1 MAIGN
6 WLGSALLALG
16 LMSTAQAAAI
26 EASDLEQLD
35 LNGHV
40 SLMEDASR
48 DLGIDE
54 ARHAQNYAPAPGG
67 RTSFGFTESA
77 WWVRVPLHNSADTP
91 RELVLRQDYPLID
104 KLDLWVVR
112 DGAVESHIAT
122 GDRLPFNTRAIKH
135 RDFLF
140 PLTLPARSETTLYL
154 RLQTDGAM
162 NIGLSLH
169 RPIALLTR
177 LSREQLAFGLY
188 FGGFFV
194 LIFYN
199 LFIFLAVRDRPFLFY
214 LLYATSYGLYFGI
227 HDGLSFQFLWPD
239 HPDWA
244 NTSLLVMLTLT
255 LIFGLLFTR
264 SFLDGP
270 RLAPRLDRAAR
281 ALQALSILA
290 LLASFFVPYRML
302 IAPVAYLTLAATV
315 VILAMGILGL
325 LRRQVSA
332 RYFMIAWAVLL
343 AGVLVYMCKT
353 FGWLPHNALTQNAFQ
368 IGSLLEMMLLSLA
381 LAHRVRELSH
391 QSRTDPLT
399 QLVNRRAFDETL
411 EREFDRY
418 HKGHGAIA
426 LLVADVDHFKQVN
439 DRHGHA
445 YGDKVLRR
453 IADVLRECVDG
464 RDMVGRYGGEE
475 FAVLFPGL
483 NASAAAARAE
493 QIRRAVQERVGD
505 QSSVTISIGVASTDD
520 GGLDSP
526 NALFRAAD
534 EALYRAKDLGR
545 NRVVG
550 YAEALPES
558 SPAG

>member
-16 LMSTAQAAAI
+16 LMSTAQATTI
-26 EASDLEQLD
+26 EAGDLEQLD
-35 LNGHV
+35 LSGHA
-40 SLMEDASR
+40 SLLEDAGR
-48 DLGIDE
+48 AMGIDD
-54 ARHAQNYAPAPGG
+54 ARMAQGYAPAPGG

-77 WWVRVPLHNSADTP
+77 WWVRVPLRNSADTP
-91 RELVLRQDYPLID
+91 RDVVLRQDYPLID
-104 KLDLWVVR
+104 KIDLWVVR
-112 DGAVESHIAT
+112 DGVIESHIAT
-122 GDRLPFNTRAIKH
+122 GDRLPFDTRAIDH

-169 RPIALLTR
+169 RPIALLSR
-177 LSREQLAFGLY
+177 LSLEQLAFGLY

-255 LIFGLLFTR
+255 LTFGLLFTR

-281 ALQALSILA
+281 VLQALAILA
-290 LLASFFVPYRML
+290 LLASFFAPYRVL
-302 IAPVAYLTLAATV
+302 IAPVSYLTLAATV
-315 VILAMGILGL
+315 VILAMGIVGL
-325 LRRQVSA
+325 LQRQVSA

-353 FGWLPHNALTQNAFQ
+353 FGWLPHNALTHNAFQ

-391 QSRTDPLT
+391 QSRTDALT
-399 QLVNRRAFDETL
+399 QLVNRRAFDETV
-411 EREFDRY
+411 EREFDRRRKS
-418 HKGHGAIA
+418 HVAIA

-483 NASAAAARAE
+483 DASAAAARAE
-493 QIRRAVQERVGD
+493 LMRQAVQERVGD
-505 QSSVTISIGVASTDD
+505 HSPVTISIGVASTDD
-520 GGLDSP
+520 GGIDSP

-534 EALYRAKDLGR
+534 EALYRAKDRGR

-550 YAEALPES
+550 YAEVLPAS
-558 SPAG
+558 TPAG